1 MNPTRVDRCFTDL
14 RKARKKGFVAYIT
27 AGDPD
32 LRATAENIMLLEDAG
47 VDIVELGI
55 PFSDPLADG
64 KVNQA
69 AAERAL
75 RAGTTYE
82 RILECVS
89 AVRKHSEMPL
99 IFFSYLNPLLAHG
112 FETTVRGAA
121 QAGVDG
127 FLILDLPVEEMAP
140 YQAVLNRFNL
150 NNVCL
155 VAPTSPTSRIRKIV
169 RCATGFV
176 YCVSR
181 EGVTGKQKEL
191 SAVARQLVLRTR
203 ALTKLP
209 VALGFGVS
217 GPLQAARAAETADA
231 VVVGSAIVE
240 ALSNAR
246 STNARRRVAQWIRQ
260 MVIAVKQAGER

>member
-1 MNPTRVDRCFTDL
+1 MNPTRIDGCFTEL
-14 RKARKKGFVAYIT
+14 RKSRKKGFVAYIT
-27 AGDPD
+27 AGDPN
-32 LRATAENIMLLEDAG
+32 LRATAENIVLLEDAG
-47 VDIVELGI
+47 VDVVELGI
-55 PFSDPLADG
+55 PFSDPIADG

-82 RILECVS
+82 RILECVGE
-89 AVRKHSEMPL
+89 VRKHSEIPL

-112 FETTVRGAA
+112 FEATVRGAA

-127 FLILDLPVEEMAP
+127 FLILDLPVEEIAP
-140 YQAVLNRFNL
+140 YRAVLDRFNL

-155 VAPTSPTSRIRKIV
+155 VTPTSPPSRIRKIV

-191 SAVARQLVLRTR
+191 SAVARELVLRTR
-203 ALTKLP
+203 AVTKLP
-209 VALGFGVS
+209 VALGFGIS
-217 GPLQAARAAETADA
+217 DPLQAARAAEIADA

-240 ALSNAR
+240 ALWKAHSSR
-246 STNARRRVAQWIRQ
+246 ARRRVAQWIRE
-260 MVIAVKQAGER
+260 MVKAVKQAGGR

>member
-1 MNPTRVDRCFTDL
+1 MNPTRIDRCFTEL
-14 RKARKKGFVAYIT
+14 KKAGKKGFVAYIT

-32 LRATAENIMLLEDAG
+32 LRTTAENLVLLEDAG
-47 VDIVELGI
+47 VDVVEVGI
-55 PFSDPLADG
+55 PFSDPIADG

-89 AVRKHSEMPL
+89 GVRRRSEIPL
-99 IFFSYLNPLLAHG
+99 VFFSYLNPLLAHG
-112 FETTVRGAA
+112 FEKTVESAA
-121 QAGVDG
+121 QVGVDG

-140 YQAVLNRFNL
+140 YQAVLNRLNL
-150 NNVCL
+150 NNICL
-155 VAPTSPTSRIRKIV
+155 VTPTSPASRIRTIV

-191 SAVARQLVLRTR
+191 SAVARELVLRTR
-203 ALTKLP
+203 AVTKLP
-209 VALGFGVS
+209 VALGFGIS
-217 GPLQAARAAETADA
+217 NPQQAARAAEIADA
-231 VVVGSAIVE
+231 VVVGSAFVE
-240 ALSNAR
+240 ALWKAHSLR
-246 STNARRRVAQWIRQ
+246 ERRRVAQWIRE
-260 MVIAVKQAGER
+260 MVKAVKQAGGR